1 MKSGSIFYS
10 SIWEQFALGNAARQT
25 GMPQKVMAKLL
36 QLHFT
41 WVAPMFMWVY
51 RPAFM
56 RDMTTGGTYYSEF
69 LLCVLCAH
77 SSKYQDGQYSELLLT
92 RVRNLL
98 GLAIQQPS
106 SIPTVQALLQFSARE
121 LAQGSI
127 SQAWVYSGIAFRMA
141 TDLGLQHNGSVI
153 SSLKSLSPVDLEVRR
168 RLFWSCYFWDK
179 AISMYTGRLPALTDL
194 PHTSLDFVDE
204 TSETETWSPYNGE
217 SFSLTKLPPGQYPPM
232 RSHAVSCFTNS
243 CKIAVIINDIILQ
256 LYSRRDRHI
265 TESSLHDIRARLD
278 TWRAQSPSH
287 LKYDP
292 DNLPAVSPPPHIIT
306 QNLLYF
312 TTVILAHRP
321 FWSIPAYY
329 NVCISAARSIEKL
342 ILLLELTF
350 GLDNITYLMGYCI
363 YTGASAILEDAKKAD
378 GAANATM
385 QNYLRALN
393 AGMSRCPLLERSLH
407 IIIKGL
413 KQTAPPRYPDNTGQP
428 DQAMVNSYIPAFPY
442 LDPGSTDNINMDVY
456 FDVNNLDP
464 MSMLDCFPE
473 LQTDFSEYSGQHVG

>member
-1 MKSGSIFYS
+1 MQQDPAAIDLSLDQHGEICYYGPTSALHDPPELDAPSPRSSAYGSVSTRNEVREYLLSHAKES

-56 RDMTTGGTYYSEF
+56 P
-69 LLCVLCAH
+69 
-77 SSKYQDGQYSELLLT
+77 
-92 RVRNLL
+92 
-98 GLAIQQPS
+98 IQEPS

-232 RSHAVSCFTNS
+232 RSYAVTCFANS
-243 CKIAVIINDIILQ
+243 CKISVIINDIILQ

-306 QNLLYF
+306 QN
-312 TTVILAHRP
+312 
-321 FWSIPAYY
+321 
-329 NVCISAARSIEKL
+329 AARSIEKL

-385 QNYLRALN
+385 QNYLRSLN

-413 KQTAPPRYPDNTGQP
+413 KQTTPSRYPDNTGQP
-428 DQAMVNSYIPAFPY
+428 DTTVVNSYIPAFPY
-442 LDPGSTDNINMDVY
+442 LDPGSTDNIDMDMY

-464 MSMLDCFPE
+464 MAMLDCFPE
-473 LQTDFSEYSGQHVG
+473 LQTDFSEYAGQHMG